1 MGMSQS
7 LIQMYEQY
15 KGNQQIT
22 RERLILETLENVLP
36 KAQIYIM
43 NDDGSTMKYLPL
55 QALQPTVQQEPKEQQ
70 APTDKKEGSGN

>member
-1 MGMSQS
+1 
-7 LIQMYEQY
+7 MYEQY

-55 QALQPTVQQEPKEQQ
+55 QPLQPQQPQ
-70 APTDKKEGSGN
+70 TDKKEGSGN

>member
-1 MGMSQS
+1 
-7 LIQMYEQY
+7 MYEQY

-55 QALQPTVQQEPKEQQ
+55 QALQPIEQKQEQKQEE
-70 APTDKKEGSGN
+70 KKRREW